1 MPLKLISPWHFQN
14 PKPIFG
20 YPIRHYL
27 PPGSMRIFIAQFFP
41 LFLGHYD
48 VAKEDEL
55 PNEDC
60 GDSGVFPV
68 KDSNSNSNLSPKLDR
83 INRFLNDVSAIQ
95 NAEQAN
101 MLQFR

>member
-1 MPLKLISPWHFQN
+1 MHIFSLI
-14 PKPIFG
+14 
-20 YPIRHYL
+20 
-27 PPGSMRIFIAQFFP
+27 
-41 LFLGHYD
+41 LGHFGE
-48 VAKEDEL
+48 VKEDEL

-95 NAEQAN
+95 NADQTN
-101 MLQFR
+101 MLQFRYVYTTTAEFFSSLNRIRLQVPTYRGLRCLEE

>member
-1 MPLKLISPWHFQN
+1 MHIFFLI
-14 PKPIFG
+14 
-20 YPIRHYL
+20 
-27 PPGSMRIFIAQFFP
+27 
-41 LFLGHYD
+41 LGHFGE
-48 VAKEDEL
+48 VKEDEL

-95 NAEQAN
+95 NADQTN
-101 MLQFR
+101 MLQFRYVYTTTAAL

>member
-1 MPLKLISPWHFQN
+1 
-14 PKPIFG
+14 
-20 YPIRHYL
+20 
-27 PPGSMRIFIAQFFP
+27 MRIFIAQFFP

-101 MLQFR
+101 MLQFRYVLTTMYACLWILAHYVRAISRKNTF

>member
-1 MPLKLISPWHFQN
+1 MCV
-14 PKPIFG
+14 
-20 YPIRHYL
+20 
-27 PPGSMRIFIAQFFP
+27 FFCTFFF
-41 LFLGHYD
+41 LFLGNFD
-48 VAKEDEL
+48 EAKEDEL

-68 KDSNSNSNLSPKLDR
+68 KDSNSNSNLSPKMDR

-101 MLQFR
+101 MLQFRYVFH

>member
-1 MPLKLISPWHFQN
+1 
-14 PKPIFG
+14 
-20 YPIRHYL
+20 
-27 PPGSMRIFIAQFFP
+27 MRIFIAQFFP

-101 MLQFR
+101 MLQFRYVLTTMYACFRTLAHYVRAISRKNTF